1 MNTCDIC
8 QLAESVHKYRD
19 SYFKLCDACD
29 KLELLKAGDIADL
42 LNLTERALAY
52 RISKGN
58 NNYPPYSYSAKR
70 CFSAL
75 GFKKQNL
82 WERSV
87 VDKFFKDNNLQ
98 IRSIKTLRNRTHINN
113 NSYSKTNLLFNKNI
127 SRQLQD

>member
-29 KLELLKAGDIADL
+29 KLELLKVGDIADL

-58 NNYPPYSYSAKR
+58 NNYPHCSYTVTKT
-70 CFSAL
+70 FSNGL
-75 GFKKQNL
+75 VKSQSL
-82 WERSV
+82 WEKSV
-87 VDKFFKDNNLQ
+87 VDKFFKDTD
-98 IRSIKTLRNRTHINN
+98 IPIKRYKTKRSQHPV
-113 NSYSKTNLLFNKNI
+113 I
-127 SRQLQD
+127 SDMY